1 MNANQSIRVGAF
13 FLLGVGLLWIVYET
27 LSGNRLDN
35 SNGYRITATFT
46 DIQQL
51 KATSEVRMAGVRVGT
66 VVSTELDGTRAVV
79 AMMIDKHYAIPA
91 DSKATVATAGMLGL
105 NYVAIQPGEGS
116 TMLTAD
122 SSIGTV
128 QTPDMGSVMAKLD
141 SVGDR
146 LEVVLA
152 NAQVITANIAEGK
165 GTIGK
170 LINDPSAYNELM
182 ATVKDI
188 QGAATRASTF
198 IDNTNEV
205 VAHVRTGKGVLGTIV
220 YDQTAADNLK
230 ATVANVR
237 EFSVRLNNPDSSL
250 GMFIDNDSLYRQASN
265 TLTKLDGALN
275 SMNDAGPITAVG
287 VLGSALF

>member
-27 LSGNRLDN
+27 LSGSRLD
-35 SNGYRITATFT
+35 SGNGYRITATFE

-51 KATSEVRMAGVRVGT
+51 KASSEVRMAGVVIGT
-66 VVSTELDGTRAVV
+66 VASTGLDGTRASVE
-79 AMMIDKHYAIPA
+79 MIIDKHYTIPA
-91 DSKATVATAGMLGL
+91 DSRATIATAGMLGL
-105 NYVAIQPGEGS
+105 NYVAIKPGEER
-116 TMLTAD
+116 TALEAGAN
-122 SSIGTV
+122 IATV
-128 QTPDMGSVMAKLD
+128 QTADLSSVMAKLD
-141 SVGDR
+141 GVGDR
-146 LEVVLA
+146 LDVVLA
-152 NAQVITANIAEGK
+152 NAQTITANLAEGK

-170 LINDPSAYNELM
+170 LINDPAAYDQLM

-188 QGAATRASTF
+188 QGAAGRATLF

-205 VAHVRTGKGVLGTIV
+205 IAHVKTGQGVLGTLI
-220 YDQTAADNLK
+220 YDEAAADNLK
-230 ATVANVR
+230 VTVGNVR
-237 EFSVRLNNPDSSL
+237 EFSARLNNPDSSL
-250 GMFIDNDSLYRQASN
+250 GMFIDNDTLYRQASN

>member
-27 LSGNRLDN
+27 LSGSRLDS
-35 SNGYRITATFT
+35 SNGYRITATFD

-51 KATSEVRMAGVRVGT
+51 KATSEVRMAGVVIGT
-66 VVSTELDGTRAVV
+66 VAATGLDGTKASVE
-79 AMMIDKHYAIPA
+79 MIIDKRYAIPA

-105 NYVAIQPGEGS
+105 NYVAIKPGDG
-116 TMLTAD
+116 TAELAAD
-122 SSIGTV
+122 ARIGTV

-141 SVGDR
+141 GVGDR
-146 LEVVLA
+146 LDVVLA
-152 NAQVITANIAEGK
+152 NAQTITANIADGK

-170 LINDPSAYNELM
+170 LVNDPAGYDQLM

-205 VAHVRTGKGVLGTIV
+205 IAHVRTGQGVLGTII

-230 ATVANVR
+230 ATVGNVR
-237 EFSVRLNNPDSSL
+237 EFSARLNNPDSSL